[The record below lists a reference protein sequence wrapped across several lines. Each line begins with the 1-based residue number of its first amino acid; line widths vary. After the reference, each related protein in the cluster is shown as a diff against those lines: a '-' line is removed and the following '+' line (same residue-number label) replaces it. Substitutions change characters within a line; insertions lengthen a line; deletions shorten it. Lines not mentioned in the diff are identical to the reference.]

1 MTTTETLT
9 FQRLVEKYPHDVP
22 PIEVARDILAYFAID
37 GEAADVLLPP
47 LAYQVGTVQ
56 RNKNRALEAKVRKG
70 ERDEVRGEDSEERM
84 TLPDLRRQLMERSFF
99 NGKGMVLWGEATIAD
114 HEGRIE
120 YQRGQIAGC
129 QTNIEQH
136 QAAIAEIAAAGV
148 TCLNEVPL

>member
-47 LAYQVGTVQ
+47 LAYQVVTVQ
-56 RNKNRALEAKVRKG
+56 RNATRLIEAKIRKG
-70 ERDEVRGEDSEERM
+70 ERDAALGVDSDDVA
-84 TLPDLRRQLMERSFF
+84 TLPEMRQAWINDRMYTGDCWVRV
-99 NGKGMVLWGEATIAD
+99 GDATVAD
-114 HEGRIE
+114 HQSRIAFL
-120 YQRGQIAGC
+120 QRKRAGID
-129 QTNIEQH
+129 TTIEFH
-136 QAAIAEIAAAGV
+136 QAAIAEIVAAGV